1 MEPLS
6 GPLLTPKALQG
17 QSPEGLQKSRDAMA
31 QRLSKRENATV
42 GAVAGIAD
50 ITGIQ
55 WAYYLKNA
63 RQQGLP
69 LTLNPRILYRG
80 YGANCINIGAGTC
93 FQFAFNGM
101 LEAALTDG
109 SRKLTAAEQLASGF
123 VAGFASGIV
132 AAPAELVMTQQQVKS
147 GSLSSNVSRIVC
159 AGPAACLRGLT
170 PTCFREGI
178 FASAYLGLAP
188 VLRSKLGEKMPHTNE
203 EALRVLAAIGG
214 AAVCGALSHPFDTVK
229 TCMQG
234 DVERKEYG
242 TVRQSAKAIWARGGL
257 GALYRGIEF
266 RFVRQVWQVW
276 VLDLLR
282 VKLSPIL
289 FPTSC
294 GVTSAGFGI
303 SQGSVGTLP
312 LVQRH

>member
-1 MEPLS
+1 M
-6 GPLLTPKALQG
+6 A
-17 QSPEGLQKSRDAMA
+17 SR
-31 QRLSKRENATV
+31 LNKRENATV

-80 YGANCINIGAGTC
+80 YGANCINIAAGTC

-101 LEAALTDG
+101 LEGVLTDG
-109 SRKLTAAEQLASGF
+109 SRKLTVAEQLGSGF

-132 AAPAELVMTQQQVKS
+132 ASPAELVMTQQQVKG
-147 GSLSSNVSRIVC
+147 GSLGSNVSRLVL
-159 AGPAACLRGLT
+159 AGPSACLRGLT

-188 VLRSKLGEKMPHTNE
+188 VLRTKLQEKMPSANE
-203 EALRVLAAIGG
+203 EALRVLAAVGG

-234 DVERKEYG
+234 DVERRDYG
-242 TVRQSAKAIWARGGL
+242 TPKQTARAIWSQGGL
-257 GALYRGIEF
+257 AAMYRGIEF
-266 RFVRQVWQVW
+266 RFLRQVWQVW

-289 FPTSC
+289 FPASC
-294 GVTSAGFGI
+294 GLVQSAGFGI
-303 SQGSVGTLP
+303 CEGSSVGSLAFD
-312 LVQRH
+312 VERQ

>member
-1 MEPLS
+1 
-6 GPLLTPKALQG
+6 
-17 QSPEGLQKSRDAMA
+17 MA

-69 LTLNPRILYRG
+69 LTCNPRILYRG
-80 YGANCINIGAGTC
+80 YVANCINIAAGTC
-93 FQFAFNGM
+93 FQFSFNGV
-101 LEAALTDG
+101 LENVLTKDG
-109 SRKLTAAEQLASGF
+109 SRKLSAVEQVGSGF
-123 VAGFASGIV
+123 IAGFASGIV
-132 AAPAELVMTQQQVKS
+132 ASPAELLMTQQQLKG
-147 GSLSSNVSRIVC
+147 GSLGSNLSNIL
-159 AGPAACLRGLT
+159 ALGPRACLRGLA
-170 PTCFREGI
+170 PTCIREGV

-188 VLRSKLGEKMPHTNE
+188 VLRTKLGEAMPGTNE
-203 EALRVLAAIGG
+203 EVLRVLAAVGG

-234 DVERKEYG
+234 DVQQKEYS
-242 TVRQSAKAIWARGGL
+242 TLRQTAHAIRSKGGVA
-257 GALYRGIEF
+257 ALYRGIEF

-282 VKLSPIL
+282 VKLSPVL

-294 GVTSAGFGI
+294 GLTARPTFGLSDLGI
-303 SQGSVGTLP
+303 SLGNT
-312 LVQRH
+312 H